1 MKDRHTRRRFLQTS
15 GIGAGA
21 ILAGAG
27 KSLGQGKAPA
37 ASETGYVKVGGAR
50 RFKLALASY
59 TLRAFSLEE
68 TIEMTQRVALENIS
82 LKSFHLPLDSSR
94 KEIRAAAAKVRAA
107 GLNLYGGGVI
117 KMTSKEMMDQAFE
130 YARAAGFKTIIG
142 VPGPELMDLA
152 NKKVAEYDIQ
162 IAIHNHGPGDETWP
176 VPSVIYE
183 KIKHLDKRIGICV
196 DIGHTQRAG
205 VDPAESIRKYADRV
219 LDIHLKDVSSAT
231 KDGSTV
237 EIGRGVIDI
246 PDVLRAMIDVG
257 YSDMAAFEYEKDKE
271 DPLAGL
277 AESVGYVR
285 GVLKT
290 I

>member
-15 GIGAGA
+15 SIGAGT

-27 KSLGQGKAPA
+27 KSLAQGKAPA
-37 ASETGYVKVGGAR
+37 ASETGYVKVGGNR
-50 RFKLALASY
+50 RFQLALASY
-59 TLRAFSLEE
+59 TLRNFSLEE

-117 KMTSKEMMDQAFE
+117 KMTSKETMDQAFE
-130 YARAAGFKTIIG
+130 YAKAAGFKTIIG
-142 VPGPELMDLA
+142 VPGPDLLDLA
-152 NKKVAEYDIQ
+152 NEKVAEYDIQ
-162 IAIHNHGPGDETWP
+162 IAIHNHGPGDDVWP
-176 VPSVIYE
+176 VPSVIHE
-183 KIKHLDKRIGICV
+183 KIKHLDKRIGLCV
-196 DIGHTQRAG
+196 DIGHTQRMG
-205 VDPAESIRKYADRV
+205 VDPAESIRKYSDRV

-231 KDGSTV
+231 KEGKTV

-246 PDVLRAMIDVG
+246 PKVLRTMIDVG

-285 GVLKT
+285 GALKT